1 MASDDWHDLGVV
13 QTIIDNRNS
22 TIEPMAGYRGHLAG
36 ATVFFLGYLAL
47 LVYLYSMNAAYQQFT
62 TLELLGY
69 PVAMFALT
77 IMFGLWPDVDTNS
90 KGQDVFYAIFL
101 VADLFLI
108 ATRNFEEAAYLGLF
122 ALLPVVSRHRGWTHS
137 WWAMLLIPSP
147 LLVLPYVL
155 FPQRPLAGL
164 PFYGAALVGYFSHLV
179 LDGAVWRTL
188 RRTR

>member
-1 MASDDWHDLGVV
+1 
-13 QTIIDNRNS
+13 
-22 TIEPMAGYRGHLAG
+22 MAGYRGHIAG
-36 ATVFFLGYLAL
+36 ALVFFLGYLGML
-47 LVYLYSMNAAYQQFT
+47 IYMYSLNAAYQQFS

-69 PVAMFALT
+69 PVAMCALA

-155 FPQRPLAGL
+155 FPARPWSGL
-164 PFYGAALVGYFSHLV
+164 PFYGAALVGYFSHLL
-179 LDGAVWRTL
+179 LDGIVWRTL
-188 RRTR
+188 RRSR

>member
-1 MASDDWHDLGVV
+1 
-13 QTIIDNRNS
+13 
-22 TIEPMAGYRGHLAG
+22 MAGYRGHIAG
-36 ATVFFLGYLAL
+36 AVVFFLGYLGL
-47 LVYLYSMNAAYQQFT
+47 LVYLYSMNAAYQQFS

-69 PVAMFALT
+69 PVAMFALA

-155 FPQRPLAGL
+155 FPDRPLAGL

-179 LDGAVWRTL
+179 LDGVAWRAL
-188 RRTR
+188 RRSR

>member
-1 MASDDWHDLGVV
+1 
-13 QTIIDNRNS
+13 
-22 TIEPMAGYRGHLAG
+22 MAGYRGHIAG
-36 ATVFFLGYLAL
+36 AFLFFLGYLSV
-47 LVYLYSMNAAYQQFT
+47 LVYLYSLNAAYQQFS

-69 PVAMFALT
+69 PVAMGALA

-155 FPQRPLAGL
+155 FPARPWSGL
-164 PFYGAALVGYFSHLV
+164 PFYGAALVGYFSHLL
-179 LDGAVWRTL
+179 LDGIVWRAL

>member
-1 MASDDWHDLGVV
+1 
-13 QTIIDNRNS
+13 
-22 TIEPMAGYRGHLAG
+22 MAGYRGHIAG
-36 ATVFFLGYLAL
+36 AVVFFLGYLAL
-47 LVYLYSMNAAYQQFT
+47 LVYLYSMNAAYQQFS

-69 PVAMFALT
+69 PVAMFALAV
-77 IMFGLWPDVDTNS
+77 MFALWPDVDTNS

-155 FPQRPLAGL
+155 FPDRPLAGL

-179 LDGAVWRTL
+179 LDGIVWRAL

>member
-1 MASDDWHDLGVV
+1 
-13 QTIIDNRNS
+13 
-22 TIEPMAGYRGHLAG
+22 MAGYRGHITG
-36 ATVFFLGYLAL
+36 AIVFFLGYLAL
-47 LVYLYSMNAAYQQFT
+47 LVYLYSMNAAYQQFS

-69 PVAMFALT
+69 PVAMFALA

-155 FPQRPLAGL
+155 FPDRPLAGL

-179 LDGAVWRTL
+179 LDGLVWRAL

>member
-1 MASDDWHDLGVV
+1 
-13 QTIIDNRNS
+13 
-22 TIEPMAGYRGHLAG
+22 MAGYRGHIAG
-36 ATVFFLGYLAL
+36 AIVFFLGYLGL
-47 LVYLYSMNAAYQQFT
+47 LVYLYSMNAAYQQFS

-69 PVAMFALT
+69 PVAMFALA
-77 IMFGLWPDVDTNS
+77 IMFALWPDVDTNS

-155 FPQRPLAGL
+155 FPDRPLAGL

-179 LDGAVWRTL
+179 LDGVAWRAL
-188 RRTR
+188 RRSR

>member
-1 MASDDWHDLGVV
+1 
-13 QTIIDNRNS
+13 
-22 TIEPMAGYRGHLAG
+22 MAGYRGHIAG
-36 ATVFFLGYLAL
+36 AIVFFLGYLAL
-47 LVYLYSMNAAYQQFT
+47 LVYLYSMNAAYQQFS

-69 PVAMFALT
+69 PVAMFALAV
-77 IMFGLWPDVDTNS
+77 MFALWPDVDTNS

-155 FPQRPLAGL
+155 FPDRPLAGL

-179 LDGAVWRTL
+179 LDGIVWRAL

>member
-1 MASDDWHDLGVV
+1 
-13 QTIIDNRNS
+13 
-22 TIEPMAGYRGHLAG
+22 MAGYRRHIAG
-36 ATVFFLGYLAL
+36 AIVFFLGYLGL
-47 LVYLYSMNAAYQQFT
+47 LVYLYSMNAAYQQFS

-69 PVAMFALT
+69 PVAMFALA

-155 FPQRPLAGL
+155 FPDRPLAGL

-179 LDGAVWRTL
+179 LDGVAWRAL
-188 RRTR
+188 RRSR

>member
-1 MASDDWHDLGVV
+1 
-13 QTIIDNRNS
+13 
-22 TIEPMAGYRGHLAG
+22 MAGYRGHIAG
-36 ATVFFLGYLAL
+36 ATLFFLGYFGL
-47 LVYLYSMNAAYQQFT
+47 LVYLYSMNAAYQQFS
-62 TLELLGY
+62 TLELMGY
-69 PVAMFALT
+69 PVAMFALA

-155 FPQRPLAGL
+155 FPDRPLAGL

-179 LDGAVWRTL
+179 LDGVAWRAL
-188 RRTR
+188 RRSR

>member
-1 MASDDWHDLGVV
+1 
-13 QTIIDNRNS
+13 
-22 TIEPMAGYRGHLAG
+22 MAGYRGHIAG
-36 ATVFFLGYLAL
+36 AIVFFLGYLGL
-47 LVYLYSMNAAYQQFT
+47 LVYLYSMNAAYQQFSM
-62 TLELLGY
+62 LELLGY
-69 PVAMFALT
+69 PVAMFALAV
-77 IMFGLWPDVDTNS
+77 MFGLWPDVDTNS

-155 FPQRPLAGL
+155 FPDRPLAGL

-179 LDGAVWRTL
+179 LDGVAWRAL
-188 RRTR
+188 RRSR

>member
-1 MASDDWHDLGVV
+1 
-13 QTIIDNRNS
+13 
-22 TIEPMAGYRGHLAG
+22 MAGYRGHITG
-36 ATVFFLGYLAL
+36 AFLFF
-47 LVYLYSMNAAYQQFT
+47 LVYLGVLVYMYSLNAAYQQFS

-69 PVAMFALT
+69 PVAMGALA

-155 FPQRPLAGL
+155 FPARPWSGL
-164 PFYGAALVGYFSHLV
+164 PFYGAALVGYFSHLL
-179 LDGAVWRTL
+179 LDGIVWRAL